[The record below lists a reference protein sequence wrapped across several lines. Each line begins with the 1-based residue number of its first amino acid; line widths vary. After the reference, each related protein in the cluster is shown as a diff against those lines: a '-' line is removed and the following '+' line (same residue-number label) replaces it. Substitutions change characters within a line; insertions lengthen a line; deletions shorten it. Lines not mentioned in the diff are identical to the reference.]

1 MCDNNVLDRNKE
13 SITRGC
19 WKFYNEGSQNV
30 WQQCTDRNKE
40 SITRGC
46 WKFYNEGSHSK
57 IHLIH
62 FVVVVT

>member
-1 MCDNNVLDRNKE
+1 MCDNNVL
-13 SITRGC
+13 
-19 WKFYNEGSQNV
+19 
-30 WQQCTDRNKE
+30 DRNKE